1 MSFSAAREKAGMT
14 QNEVAKALGV
24 NQSAVS
30 FWESGRNQPRGKQ
43 MVKLA
48 KLYGVTVDELL
59 REEDQNAES

>member
-14 QNEVAKALGV
+14 QSEVAKALGV

-59 REEDQNAES
+59 REDEQNAES